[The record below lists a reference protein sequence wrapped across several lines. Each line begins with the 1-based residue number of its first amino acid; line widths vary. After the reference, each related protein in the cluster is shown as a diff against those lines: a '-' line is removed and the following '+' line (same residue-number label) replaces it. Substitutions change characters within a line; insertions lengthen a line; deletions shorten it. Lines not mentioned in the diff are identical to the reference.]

1 MKGVALKVPFADLG
15 RQFKTVM
22 PEIQTAMT
30 SVIDRCAF
38 INGPEVKQFEKDMAT
53 WMGMPE
59 VCAVSNCTVALE
71 LTMQSMGI
79 GPGDEVITVPN
90 TAFPTAEAISLTGAQ
105 VVFADIKPGYFS
117 IDPDQIEKKLTPR
130 TKAIIPVHLFGIA
143 ADMDRILAIGNKHSI
158 PVIEDCAQA
167 QGARYKGNY
176 VGTLGAAACFSFFP
190 SKNLGTFGD
199 GGAMTSPDTELIKK
213 VWRLANHGRSDKFTH
228 QVVGTNSRLDTIKA
242 AQLSVCLRQLDAWNA
257 DRRRAAALYG
267 ELLKDCREIILTKV
281 PEGCEPIWHVY
292 VIRHKR
298 RDELAAFLKKQGID
312 TGLHYPLGLHQQ
324 PVYAHLGLKPEDLPE
339 ATAACAEVLSLPMF
353 PFITEEEITAVT
365 ESIKAFCAL

>member
-1 MKGVALKVPFADLG
+1 MKVPFADLG

-22 PEIQTAMT
+22 PEIQTAMA

-38 INGPEVKQFEKDMAT
+38 INGPEVKQFEKDMAA

-59 VCAVSNCTVALE
+59 VCGVSNCTVALE
-71 LTMQSMGI
+71 LTMQSLGI

-105 VVFADIKPGYFS
+105 VVFADITPGFFS
-117 IDPDQIEKKLTPR
+117 IDPDQIEKKITPR

-143 ADMDRILAIGNKHSI
+143 ADMDAILAIGNKHNI
-158 PVIEDCAQA
+158 PIIEDCAQA
-167 QGARYKGNY
+167 QGARYKGKY
-176 VGTLGAAACFSFFP
+176 VGTMGAAACFSFFP

-213 VWRLANHGRSDKFTH
+213 VWRLANHGRSDKFSH
-228 QVVGTNSRLDTIKA
+228 EVVGTNSRLDTIKA
-242 AQLSVCLRQLDAWNA
+242 AQLSICLRPLDAWNA

-267 ELLKDCREIILTKV
+267 ELLKDCTGITLTKV

-292 VIRHKR
+292 VIRHKK

-312 TGLHYPLGLHQQ
+312 TGLHYPRGLHQQ
-324 PVYAHLGLKPEDLPE
+324 PVYAHWGLKPADLPE

-353 PFITEEEITAVT
+353 PFITDDEIRAVA
-365 ESIKAFCAL
+365 KAIGEFCAH